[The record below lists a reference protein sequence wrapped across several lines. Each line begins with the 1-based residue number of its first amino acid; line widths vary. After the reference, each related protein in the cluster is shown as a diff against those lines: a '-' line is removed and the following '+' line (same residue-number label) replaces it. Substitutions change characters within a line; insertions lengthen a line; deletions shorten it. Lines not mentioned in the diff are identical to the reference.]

1 MFKELILST
10 ILSASFSFESSND
23 EMKPDDYDFLIKAE
37 NKNDNINYL
46 IESKWEREL
55 GNRYRDYIIIL
66 IFLIIID
73 CQKHIKP

>member
-37 NKNDNINYL
+37 NNTDNIS
-46 IESKWEREL
+46 E
-55 GNRYRDYIIIL
+55 GDYIKIMDIL
-66 IFLIIID
+66 KNIYDI
-73 CQKHIKP
+73 